1 MTDTYLKPAKIG
13 AMELRNRIIMGSMHT
28 GLEEHKTLD
37 DLAAFYKERAEGE
50 VGLIITGGIGPNP
63 EGAVFAGGAVM
74 MNSGDAAKHKVVTD
88 TVHKA
93 GGKIAMQ
100 ILHSGRY
107 AINPKCVA
115 PSAIKAPINP
125 FPPKSLENK
134 EVYQAIDDFANCAV
148 FAKEAGYDGVE
159 IMGSEGYL
167 INQFLVTHTNQRDD
181 EFGGS
186 YENRMRFA
194 IEIVRKTRAAV
205 GKDFGIIFRIS
216 LLDLIENGSTWDE
229 ISQLAKAL
237 ESEGVDAFN
246 SGFGWHEA
254 RIPTIAASVPPTPFL
269 DFTARLK
276 SQTHLPVIAANRFFE
291 PAQIEKAI
299 DDGQADFVAMAR
311 PFLADAHFVKKAK
324 DAALIMPCIACNQAC
339 LDRIFAM
346 KPASCLVNPRA
357 GREIKMPVILSDSPK
372 NIAVVGAGPAGMSAA
387 LVLTERGH
395 KTTLFEQ
402 SGEIGGQ
409 LKYAAKIPG
418 KEDFKRLLG
427 YYAGAIEQSQIP
439 VRFELATLENLKGFD
454 EIVIATGVLPRVPE
468 IAGVGGENVR
478 SYDDLIING
487 STADKITLIGSGPI
501 GFDVASF
508 LLEEEGIDPDKW
520 RSEWGV
526 GDPSQTAGGLT
537 STNHGE
543 PKRDITMLQRS
554 TTRFGKAL
562 GKTTGWIHKARL
574 DHAGVKMIGGVVYH
588 SIENGEA
595 SITIDDAA
603 HTISSDEIIL
613 CAGQESQRELFDE
626 LEANGISAHMIG
638 GAKDARKIDAERA
651 ILEAYQLALS
661 L

>member
-1 MTDTYLKPAKIG
+1 MTDKYLKPAKIG
-13 AMELRNRIIMGSMHT
+13 AMDLRNRVIMGSMHT

-37 DLAAFYKERAEGE
+37 DLAAFYRERAEGE

-63 EGAVFAGGAVM
+63 EGAVFQGGAVM
-74 MNSGDAAKHKVVTD
+74 MNESDAAKHKIVTD

-115 PSAIKAPINP
+115 PSAMKAPINP
-125 FPPKSLENK
+125 FPPKALETA
-134 EVYQAIDDFANCAV
+134 EVYQVIDDFANCAV

-186 YENRMRFA
+186 YKNRMRFA
-194 IEIVRKTRAAV
+194 VEIVRKTRAAV
-205 GKDFGIIFRIS
+205 GKDFGIIYRIS

-237 ESEGVDAFN
+237 ENEGVDAFN

-276 SQTHLPVIAANRFFE
+276 SQTDLPVIAANRFFE

-299 DDGQADFVAMAR
+299 DNGQADFVAMAR
-311 PFLADAHFVKKAK
+311 PFLADAHFVRKAQ
-324 DAALIMPCIACNQAC
+324 DTSLIMPCIACNQAC

-357 GREIKMPVILSDSPK
+357 GREVKMPIVATENPK
-372 NIAVVGAGPAGMSAA
+372 NVAIVGAGPAGLSAA
-387 LVLTERGH
+387 LVLKERGH
-395 KTTLFEQ
+395 KATIFEQ

-427 YYAGAIEQSQIP
+427 YYADAIEQSQIQ
-439 VRFELATLENLKGFD
+439 VKYEAATIGNLKEFD
-454 EIVIATGVLPRVPE
+454 EIVIATGVLSRVPE
-468 IAGVGGENVR
+468 IDGVNSKNVR
-478 SYDDLIING
+478 TYDDLIKNG
-487 STADKITLIGSGPI
+487 SNAKELTLVGSGPI

-508 LLEEEGIDPDKW
+508 LLEDEGIDTDKW

-526 GDPSQTAGGLT
+526 GDPSDSAGGL
-537 STNHGE
+537 SIRHHDE
-543 PKRDITMLQRS
+543 PKRSITMLQRS

-574 DHAGVKMIGGVVYH
+574 DHADVKMIGGVEYK
-588 SIENGEA
+588 SIDETGISVEVDEA
-595 SITIDDAA
+595 SQS
-603 HTISSDEIIL
+603 ISSEEIIL
-613 CAGQESQRELFDE
+613 CAGQESQRNLFDE
-626 LEANGISAHMIG
+626 LENGGISAHIIG

-651 ILEAYQLALS
+651 ILEAYQLALT